1 MSKIVIKA
9 KVNPASLSGK
19 MSNMNADVWINPK
32 YDPST
37 MTFVVGDT
45 RYKGKRSNPAD
56 SDSEVIHEV
65 DGVGVILSD
74 QSLGIPI
81 SNDMILDTSIPRDKF
96 VLDLAVNSGFVA
108 PSLSEFNSTAG
119 HRFYVKDEE
128 KEAEKTSHTADLAF
142 EAMGLIRNMTLEER
156 RDLARILGQYV
167 LRMTDTKIDGYLK
180 QLCIDKPKKIIEAL
194 ADRDYNYRVFIKKL
208 TDANILRFDQ
218 GKYMYDQQ
226 LIGVDMDHVVAF
238 IKDAKN
244 ADLVTAWGRLIN
256 KGEVVDVADEVV
268 SETVG
273 RRGRKP
279 A

>member
-1 MSKIVIKA
+1 MIKA
-9 KVNPASLSGK
+9 KVNPAALNGK
-19 MSNMNADVWINPK
+19 MSNMNADVWVNPK

-37 MTFVVGDT
+37 MTFVIGEN
-45 RYKGKRSNPAD
+45 RYRGKRSNPAD
-56 SDSEVIHEV
+56 ADSEVVHEV
-65 DGVGVILSD
+65 EGIGVILSD
-74 QSLGIPI
+74 QSLGTPI

-96 VLDLAVNSGFVA
+96 VLDLAIASGFVA
-108 PSLSEFNSTAG
+108 PSLAEFNSVAG

-142 EAMGLIRNMTLEER
+142 EAMGLIRNMSAEER
-156 RDLARILGQYV
+156 RDLSRILGQYV

-180 QLCIDKPKKIIEAL
+180 QLCIDDPKKIIVAL
-194 ADRDYNYRVFIKKL
+194 GDRDYSYRVFIKKL

-256 KGEVVDVADEVV
+256 KGEVVDIAEEVV